1 MALKALEGAW
11 LSRRANP
18 WPTTATEAE
27 AVQEQLR
34 PLVDLTDPGPP
45 TVDFIAGLD
54 VGYAPD
60 SDEVTGAVVV
70 LDNTLRIVDQ
80 ATSREKAK
88 FPYIPGLFAFR
99 ELPPLLTA
107 LDRLTITPD
116 LLICDGYGLAHPRR
130 FGLACHLGVLTGL
143 PTIGVAKTAFVGTH
157 ADPAPTRGSW
167 TPITLDHDTVG
178 RALRTRDHVKPV
190 YVSQGHRIS
199 LDNACAHVLR
209 TTPAYRL
216 PEPIRLADRLSRT
229 NPPA

>member
-1 MALKALEGAW
+1 M
-11 LSRRANP
+11 NH
-18 WPTTATEAE
+18 WPTTVAEAE
-27 AVQEQLR
+27 AVQERLR

-45 TVDFIAGLD
+45 VVGLVAGLD

-60 SDEVTGAVVV
+60 RDEVTGAVVV
-70 LDNTLRIVDQ
+70 LDETLRIVDQ
-80 ATSREKAK
+80 ATSREKTK

-107 LDRLTITPD
+107 LDRLSVTPD

-143 PTIGVAKTAFVGTH
+143 PTIGVAKTAFVG
-157 ADPAPTRGSW
+157 ACDDPAPARGSW
-167 TPITLDHDTVG
+167 TPITLGQDTVG

-190 YVSQGHRIS
+190 YVSQGHRVS

-209 TTPAYRL
+209 TTPAFRL
-216 PEPIRLADRLSRT
+216 PEPIRLADRLSRSRSQIT
-229 NPPA
+229 